1 VISKSVITHPVGNPL
16 TYPGIALCAY
26 IVGGGNGDTFGGF
39 LLFMYLVDGL
49 PDAGLR
55 VFPAPSGCLRNASFK
70 RMDLAAAAAGMFPCH
85 HFADGKRPFTSC
97 GSSSPTLV
105 SSQ

>member
-1 VISKSVITHPVGNPL
+1 VRLYRS
-16 TYPGIALCAY
+16 
-26 IVGGGNGDTFGGF
+26 GGNGDTFGGF

-55 VFPAPSGCLRNASFK
+55 VFPAPCRMLRNAFHFK

-85 HFADGKRPFTSC
+85 HFADGKAVP
-97 GSSSPTLV
+97 SPV
-105 SSQ
+105 AAVHPRH